1 MINSR
6 IVITGSLDREPKI
19 REDGT
24 VDLIL
29 TNTIDEHARKDMQDK
44 GNSII
49 LVKLS
54 KVQWKSKKK
63 SLLKP
68 NKEIKVIGHVKALVN
83 KKGTPFIYVS
93 PQSIEI
99 YEAPEV
105 EDIKEINKKFKGI
118 SNQINVVNKTYIPWR
133 KAVDKS
139 EFIELDPAKV
149 ILEDEDHVN
158 AQFNWLDFKNG
169 RARKDFTV
177 AVRKIDEDKYALVSG
192 IARYIIAKV
201 FNENL
206 SAYVTDLTREEFARE
221 FEIKE
226 NR

>member
-29 TNTIDEHARKDMQDK
+29 TNTIDEYARKDIQDK

-99 YEAPEV
+99 YEVPEV
-105 EDIKEINKKFKGI
+105 KDIKEINKKFKGI

-133 KAVDKS
+133 KAVEKS

-158 AQFNWLDFKNG
+158 AQFNWLDLKNG
-169 RARKDFTV
+169 RSRKDFTV

-206 SAYVTDLTREEFARE
+206 SAYVTDLTREDFARE

>member
-29 TNTIDEHARKDMQDK
+29 TNTIDEYARKDMQDK

-105 EDIKEINKKFKGI
+105 KDIKEINKKFKGI
-118 SNQINVVNKTYIPWR
+118 SNQINIVNKTYIPWR

-158 AQFNWLDFKNG
+158 AQFNWLDLKNG
-169 RARKDFTV
+169 RSRKDFTV

>member
-1 MINSR
+1 MINSG

-99 YEAPEV
+99 YEVPEV
-105 EDIKEINKKFKGI
+105 KDIKEINKKFKGI

-169 RARKDFTV
+169 RSRKDFTV

-221 FEIKE
+221 FDIKE

>member
-1 MINSR
+1 MVNSR

-19 REDGT
+19 NEDET

-29 TNTIDEHARKDMQDK
+29 INTIDEYARKDIQDK

-54 KVQWKSKKK
+54 KTQWKSKKK

-68 NKEIKVIGHVKALVN
+68 NKEIKVVGHVKALVN

-93 PQSIEI
+93 PQNIDI
-99 YEAPEV
+99 YEAKEV
-105 EDIKEINKKFKGI
+105 KDIKDINKKFKGI
-118 SNQINVVNKTYIPWR
+118 ANQVNIANKTYIPWR

-139 EFIELDPAKV
+139 EFIILDPAKI

-158 AQFNWLDFKNG
+158 AQFNWLDLKNG
-169 RARKDFTV
+169 RGKKDFTV

-206 SAYVTDLTREEFARE
+206 SAYVTDLTREEFTSE
-221 FEIKE
+221 FEIRK
-226 NR
+226 NS